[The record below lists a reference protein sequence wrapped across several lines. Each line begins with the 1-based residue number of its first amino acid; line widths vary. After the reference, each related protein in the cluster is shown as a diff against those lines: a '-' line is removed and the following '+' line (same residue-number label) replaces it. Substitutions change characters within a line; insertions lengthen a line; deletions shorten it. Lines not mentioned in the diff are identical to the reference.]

1 MVPGM
6 SAQVR
11 RSVLKRHFAS
21 ILCFFICSG
30 YLFATSLVYVTYS
43 DYRLIENLERRVWWK
58 DILKLLF

>member
-30 YLFATSLVYVTYS
+30 YLFATSLVYVTYPN
-43 DYRLIENLERRVWWK
+43 YRSIEN
-58 DILKLLF
+58 